1 MLCARF
7 ISFHKTNLKS
17 SRSGIQ
23 LLTNLSKCDQRTT
36 YGRNIKNIAY
46 ECDKNQE
53 VLTKYDVKK
62 LIKFKAVPDD
72 VVWRAKSVDELLG
85 VKYGDLETNL
95 ADPEI
100 DNLLNFICT
109 S

>member
-7 ISFHKTNLKS
+7 ISFHKTNIKS

-23 LLTNLSKCDQRTT
+23 LLTNLSKCDQRAP
-36 YGRNIKNIAY
+36 YGRNIKNIAN

-62 LIKFKAVPDD
+62 LMKFKAVPDD
-72 VVWRAKSVDELLG
+72 EVWRAKLVDELLG

-100 DNLLNFICT
+100 DNLLNFIYT

>member
-1 MLCARF
+1 M
-7 ISFHKTNLKS
+7 
-17 SRSGIQ
+17 
-23 LLTNLSKCDQRTT
+23 TNLSKCDQRTT

-62 LIKFKAVPDD
+62 LMKFKAVPDD
-72 VVWRAKSVDELLG
+72 EVWRAKLVDELLG

-95 ADPEI
+95 AYPEM
-100 DNLLNFICT
+100 DDLLNFSPT
-109 S
+109 NTVD